1 MRLGIQQILD
11 VYLDRLLQL
20 LGGLVA
26 TLYARLDELVK
37 KLIGQ
42 RRTFDAKQ

>member
-11 VYLDRLLQL
+11 LYLDRLLQL
-20 LGGLVA
+20 LGGLVTNLCA
-26 TLYARLDELVK
+26 GLYEPIK

-42 RRTFDAKQ
+42 RSA